1 MNALNDN
8 LNERNLLR
16 FITAGSVDDGKSTLI
31 GRLLF
36 DSKGIFADQLAAV
49 SRAKHKRTVGDTID
63 LSLLTD
69 GLEAEREQGITID
82 VAYRYF
88 ATPKRKFIIADTPG
102 HEQYTRNMVTGASTA
117 DAVIILVDVSKVK
130 LREDGGVD
138 LLIQTK
144 RHSTIAH
151 LLQIEH
157 VVVAVNKMD
166 LVNYDQDVYDR
177 IVKAYHEF
185 AATLGI
191 KDVKTIP
198 LSALAG
204 DNVVDASERMPW
216 YQGPT
221 LIELLEDLSVYDE
234 SHNSAFRFP
243 VQLVARHNG
252 HEANDFR
259 GYMGRIEAGNVAV
272 GDKLVVQPS
281 GQSATVKEIVTFD
294 GSLQSASAGQS
305 VTIVLEEYVDV
316 SRGDLL
322 ASSAQ
327 PASLLKQ
334 VNADV
339 CWLSEEPL
347 DLRRKYWIKHGTKQT
362 AAKVTKIDSILDI
375 NTQQRHDADALKLN
389 DVARI
394 ALTVQQPLAADA
406 YSDIRIGISRQRLLH
421 GQRNA
426 RHVVQLQRIRIVP
439 LLGVDVKD
447 RIDLRHF
454 RSGLLGAVL
463 DPVFAAQVQRLLGQP
478 AHVGVH
484 LLEQG
489 GRLRAG
495 GQQVA
500 ARHVHVL
507 FQHDG
512 DRLAGA
518 GALQGAVEGD
528 DFLDRRA
535 LAGRLHHQL
544 VADGDVAGFD
554 TAHVAAEVVGFMAI
568 VACYQLY
575 REAEGGVVRLVVHR
589 QVFQQLDQ
597 GRALVPWH
605 ALARVDHVVAGQGR
619 QRNGLHVLDAQRCSE
634 FVVCLDDAVV
644 HVLVVVHQVHLV
656 DGHHHVLDL
665 QQVGDGGVALGLDQQ
680 VHAAV
685 FSQLHFRHVD
695 QDDHGIGGGGAGYH
709 VAGVLFVARGVGDDE
724 FALRGGEIAVGH
736 VDGDALFALGFQA
749 VRQQRQVD
757 GVAHGA
763 LMLGARYGCE
773 LVGEDAFAVE
783 QQAANQ
789 GALAVVDG
797 AGGDE
802 AQQVTFVQVVVQCV
816 HQKYP
821 CFLRFSMEA
830 SEVWSSIRVAPRS
843 VIWVTAVSAMIAS
856 TSAASEDTGQ
866 VQEISPT
873 VRKRTTWVS
882 MLSPSRAGVR
892 SVSGTSR
899 PLRGMTWRSCA
910 K

>member
-1 MNALNDN
+1 MNALNEN
-8 LNERNLLR
+8 LNERPSAAANLLR

-166 LVNYDQDVYDR
+166 LVNYDKDVYDR
-177 IVKAYHEF
+177 IVKAYREF

-259 GYMGRIEAGNVAV
+259 GYMGRIEAGSVAV

-327 PASLLKQ
+327 PANLLKQ

-406 YSDIRIGISRQRLLH
+406 YSDIRATGAFIL
-421 GQRNA
+421 
-426 RHVVQLQRIRIVP
+426 
-439 LLGVDVKD
+439 
-447 RIDLRHF
+447 IDEVTH
-454 RSGLLGAVL
+454 
-463 DPVFAAQVQRLLGQP
+463 QT
-478 AHVGVH
+478 
-484 LLEQG
+484 
-489 GRLRAG
+489 
-495 GQQVA
+495 VA
-500 ARHVHVL
+500 A
-507 FQHDG
+507 G
-512 DRLAGA
+512 MIRL
-518 GALQGAVEGD
+518 
-528 DFLDRRA
+528 
-535 LAGRLHHQL
+535 
-544 VADGDVAGFD
+544 
-554 TAHVAAEVVGFMAI
+554 
-568 VACYQLY
+568 
-575 REAEGGVVRLVVHR
+575 
-589 QVFQQLDQ
+589 
-597 GRALVPWH
+597 
-605 ALARVDHVVAGQGR
+605 
-619 QRNGLHVLDAQRCSE
+619 
-634 FVVCLDDAVV
+634 
-644 HVLVVVHQVHLV
+644 
-656 DGHHHVLDL
+656 
-665 QQVGDGGVALGLDQQ
+665 
-680 VHAAV
+680 
-685 FSQLHFRHVD
+685 
-695 QDDHGIGGGGAGYH
+695 
-709 VAGVLFVARGVGDDE
+709 
-724 FALRGGEIAVGH
+724 GE
-736 VDGDALFALGFQA
+736 
-749 VRQQRQVD
+749 
-757 GVAHGA
+757 
-763 LMLGARYGCE
+763 
-773 LVGEDAFAVE
+773 
-783 QQAANQ
+783 
-789 GALAVVDG
+789 
-797 AGGDE
+797 
-802 AQQVTFVQVVVQCV
+802 
-816 HQKYP
+816 
-821 CFLRFSMEA
+821 
-830 SEVWSSIRVAPRS
+830 
-843 VIWVTAVSAMIAS
+843 
-856 TSAASEDTGQ
+856 
-866 VQEISPT
+866 
-873 VRKRTTWVS
+873 
-882 MLSPSRAGVR
+882 
-892 SVSGTSR
+892 
-899 PLRGMTWRSCA
+899 
-910 K
+910 